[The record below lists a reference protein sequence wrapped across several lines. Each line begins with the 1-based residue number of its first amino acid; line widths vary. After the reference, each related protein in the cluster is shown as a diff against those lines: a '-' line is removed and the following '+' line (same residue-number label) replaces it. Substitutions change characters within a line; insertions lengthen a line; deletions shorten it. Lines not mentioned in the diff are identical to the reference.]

1 VKPAVA
7 LAGLIAL
14 VLASA
19 PSAAGAD
26 AVRPRVS
33 LSVSPARLVLA
44 APGSRTIKL
53 RNNGAEQVVV
63 DVTRRPLGPQPAA
76 KAWLQITP
84 ARLVLHSGEN
94 AILTLRASPP
104 RRAEPGEHH
113 VLVLLTTRPLRGGR
127 VNVQVRLG
135 VRIRMFVPGRIVR
148 NVALGG
154 LRLRQWRNA
163 GFMFVSVTN
172 RGNVTIPLRGR
183 VTALLLRGGQRLAQ
197 LTTRGPRAL
206 LPGARAVLALR
217 YGGRARGLLT
227 AVVRIRL
234 GPGVRAVE
242 RRYRV
247 RL

>member
-1 VKPAVA
+1 MKSA
-7 LAGLIAL
+7 LALGLTAV

-19 PSAAGAD
+19 PSAEGAD
-26 AVRPRVS
+26 ANRPRVA
-33 LSVSPARLVLA
+33 LSVSPARLALT
-44 APGSRTIKL
+44 APGARTIKL

-76 KAWLQITP
+76 KTWLQITP
-84 ARLVLHSGEN
+84 ARLLLHSGES
-94 AILTLRASPP
+94 AVLTLRASPP

-135 VRIRMFVPGRIVR
+135 VRIRMVVPGRIVR
-148 NVALGG
+148 DAALGG
-154 LRLRQWRNA
+154 LSLCRSRNA
-163 GFMFVSVTN
+163 RFLFVSVTN
-172 RGNVTIPLRGR
+172 RGNVTLPLRGR
-183 VTALLLRGGQRLAQ
+183 VTASLLRRGQRLAQ
-197 LTTRGPRAL
+197 LSPRGRRAL

-217 YGGRARGLLT
+217 YGGRVRGLLT
-227 AVVRIRL
+227 AVIRIRL

>member
-1 VKPAVA
+1 VRPALA
-7 LAGLIAL
+7 LAGFTAL

-26 AVRPRVS
+26 ADRPRVA
-33 LSVSPARLVLA
+33 LSVSPARFALT
-44 APGSRTIKL
+44 APGSRTITL
-53 RNNGAEQVVV
+53 RNYGAERVVV

-76 KAWLQITP
+76 TTWLQITP
-84 ARLVLHSGEN
+84 ARLVLHSGES
-94 AILTLRASPP
+94 AILTLRTSLP

-127 VNVQVRLG
+127 VNVQVRVG
-135 VRIRMFVPGRIVR
+135 VRIRMVVPGRIVR
-148 NVALGG
+148 HAALGG
-154 LRLRQWRNA
+154 LRVRRWGNA
-163 GFMFVSVTN
+163 RFMLVSLTN
-172 RGNVTIPLRGR
+172 RGNVTVRLRGC
-183 VTALLLRGGQRLAQ
+183 VTALLLRRGQRLAQ
-197 LTTRGPRAL
+197 LTPRGPRAL

-217 YGGRARGLLT
+217 YGAQVRGLLT
-227 AVVRIRL
+227 AVIRIRL

>member
-1 VKPAVA
+1 MKSALA
-7 LAGLIAL
+7 LAGLTAL

-26 AVRPRVS
+26 ADRPRVA
-33 LSVSPARLVLA
+33 LSVSPARLALA

-53 RNNGAEQVVV
+53 RNSGAERVVV

-76 KAWLQITP
+76 KTSLRIVP
-84 ARLVLHSGEN
+84 ARVVLRSGES
-94 AILTLRASPP
+94 AILTLRASLP

-135 VRIRMFVPGRIVR
+135 VRIRMVVPGRIVR
-148 NVALGG
+148 NAALGG
-154 LRLRQWRNA
+154 LRLRRSHNA
-163 GFMFVSVTN
+163 RVMFVSVTN
-172 RGNVTIPLRGR
+172 RGNVTVPLRGR
-183 VTALLLRGGQRLAQ
+183 VTASLLRRGQRLAQ
-197 LTTRGPRAL
+197 LTPRGRRAL

-217 YGGRARGLLT
+217 YRGRVRGLLT
-227 AVVRIRL
+227 VVVRIRL